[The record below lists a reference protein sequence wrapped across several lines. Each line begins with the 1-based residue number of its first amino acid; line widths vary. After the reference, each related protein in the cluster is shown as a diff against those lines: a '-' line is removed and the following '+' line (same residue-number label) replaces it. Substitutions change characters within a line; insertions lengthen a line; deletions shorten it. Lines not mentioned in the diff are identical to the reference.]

1 MLSTSRRIVVSALL
15 AAGCAPAATVS
26 TPTTTPAVGAV
37 PAVTMPTATELRRD
51 LFTFADDS
59 FRGRETG
66 TPDADRAARWLA
78 ARLSQLGLE
87 PAGDSGFFQ
96 RVPMDRTQTTLS
108 AARVT
113 RNGAVTP
120 LAEKRDIVVLASLGP
135 GAPLPR
141 IQADA
146 EVVFAGYGLRDS
158 TRDDLRGL
166 QAGGK
171 VVVVVGDSP
180 PGSAAER
187 GMQAVFNR
195 VGPLLAQGP
204 AAIVLLLPDSLYSP
218 AAGALGGVQL
228 SLRSSTTS
236 PRPAAQTRLLPMIAF
251 APLRPDS
258 PLLPPGGAS
267 ASPGP
272 VAGMRMSATLS
283 TSDDVINGYNVVAIA
298 RGGDARMRNT
308 YVAYGAHYD
317 HVGIQPSNTADSIAN
332 GADDDASGSVAL
344 LALARSW
351 MQGPRPRRSA
361 LFVWHV
367 GEEKGLFGS
376 EFFTNNPTV
385 PIDSIVAQINADM
398 IGRNGDDSLYIV
410 GPGAAPNGQ
419 SLVLGSL
426 VDSAN
431 TAQARPFI
439 LDRTWDSQDHPE
451 RIYFRSDHY
460 SYARKG
466 VPIVFLTTGLHDQY
480 HQVTDEAHLI
490 NYPKLERVARLMYSI
505 GVMVGNREERPR
517 PAPRAQQD

>member
-1 MLSTSRRIVVSALL
+1 MYSITRHAIVTALL
-15 AAGCAPAATVS
+15 AAGCAPATTVIS
-26 TPTTTPAVGAV
+26 TPAATPGPGVTPAVVA
-37 PAVTMPTATELRRD
+37 PTASELRRD
-51 LFTFADDS
+51 LFAFADDS

-66 TPDADRAARWLA
+66 TPDADRAAHWLV
-78 ARLSQLGLE
+78 ARLMQLGLE
-87 PAGDSGFFQ
+87 PAGDSGFYQ
-96 RVPMDRTQTTLS
+96 RVPMDRTRTTLA

-113 RNGAVTP
+113 RNGAVTQ
-120 LAEKRDIVVLASLGP
+120 LAEKRDIVVLSSLGP

-141 IQADA
+141 IEADA
-146 EVVFAGYGLRDS
+146 DIVFAGYALRDS
-158 TRDDLRGL
+158 SRDDLRGL
-166 QAGGK
+166 QVGGK
-171 VVVVVGDSP
+171 VVVIVGDVP
-180 PGSAAER
+180 PGSSEER

-195 VGPLLAQGP
+195 VGPLFGQGP

-228 SLRSSTTS
+228 ALRSSTTS
-236 PRPAAQTRLLPMIAF
+236 PRPTTQTRLLPMIAF

-258 PLLPPGGAS
+258 PLLPPGGPS

-272 VAGMRMSATLS
+272 LTGHRLAATL
-283 TSDDVINGYNVVAIA
+283 TTRDDVINGYNVVAVA
-298 RGGDARMRNT
+298 RGSDARMRNT

-317 HVGIQPSNTADSIAN
+317 HVGIQPSSTSDSIAN

-376 EFFTNNPTV
+376 EYFTNNPTV

-398 IGRNGDDSLYIV
+398 IGRNSDDSLYIV

-431 TAQARPFI
+431 AALPKPFTF
-439 LDRTWDSQDHPE
+439 DRTWDSQDHPE

-460 SYARKG
+460 NYARKG
-466 VPIVFLTTGLHDQY
+466 IPIVFLTTGLHGQY
-480 HQVTDEAHLI
+480 HQVTDEANLI
-490 NYPKLERVARLMYSI
+490 NYPKLERVAGLMYTI
-505 GVMVGNREERPR
+505 GVIVGNREERPR
-517 PAPRAQQD
+517 PAPRAQ